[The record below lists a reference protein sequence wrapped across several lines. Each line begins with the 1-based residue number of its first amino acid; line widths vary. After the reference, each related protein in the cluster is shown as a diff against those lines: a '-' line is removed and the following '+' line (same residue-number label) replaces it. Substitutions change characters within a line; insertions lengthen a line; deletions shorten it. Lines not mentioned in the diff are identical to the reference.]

1 MRSALAGDLLD
12 ALGMQAAVLD
22 AHGTI
27 VAVNG
32 TWKHFASVNQ
42 GDRSTYYVGANYLDV
57 CEAAARREGSAGAQA
72 VLDGIHSVLRGEQER
87 CTIEYPCDSPTQRRC
102 FVAHVARF
110 QHEGAT
116 YVGVVH
122 EEITA
127 RKQAEEKL
135 QEAEA
140 TLRKALEAL
149 PIGVWV
155 MDREGRIVHG
165 NSAGKRIWAGALYV
179 GPEQFGEYKGWWLG
193 SGQRIAADEWAAT
206 RAIRKGETSI
216 DEEIRIECFDGTSK
230 IILNSAVPLRDA
242 VGAISGAIIVNQD
255 ISRRKAAEEQLR
267 RATATVDAM
276 NRELQEVLAREQAN
290 ARTDELTGVSNRRRF
305 FELAEQ
311 MFAAARRS
319 HAPFSLFLFDVD
331 DFKRCNDRFGHQV
344 GDAVLKCVA
353 DIAREHTRGADLL
366 ARYGGEEFVVALPET
381 DVEGAMTVA
390 EHIRQG
396 IASARRCVADLEI
409 GVTISGGV
417 AVMQAE
423 DDTLDRLIKRADQA
437 LYAAKAAGRNRVR
450 RHAAERSG

>member
-12 ALGMQAAVLD
+12 ALDMQAAVLD
-22 AHGTI
+22 ARGTI

-32 TWKHFASVNQ
+32 AWKRFASANQ
-42 GDRSTYYVGANYLDV
+42 GDRSTYYVGSNYLDV
-57 CEAAARREGSAGAQA
+57 CEAAARRASGAGAQA
-72 VLDGIHSVLRGEQER
+72 VLNGIRSVMRGERER
-87 CTIEYPCDSPTQRRC
+87 CTIEYPCDAPTQRRC
-102 FVAHVARF
+102 FVVHVARF
-110 QHEGAT
+110 RHEGAD
-116 YVGVVH
+116 YIGLVH

-127 RKQAEEKL
+127 RKQAEERL

-140 TLRKALEAL
+140 TLRKVLEAL
-149 PIGVWV
+149 PIGVWI
-155 MDREGRIVHG
+155 MDREGHIIHG

-179 GPEQFGEYKGWWLG
+179 GPEQFGEYKGWWLSNG
-193 SGQRIAADEWAAT
+193 RRIAADEWAAT

-242 VGAISGAIIVNQD
+242 AGTISGAIIVNQD
-255 ISRRKAAEEQLR
+255 ITRRKAAEEQLR

-276 NRELQEVLAREQAN
+276 NRELQEVLAREQDN

-305 FELAEQ
+305 FELAEP
-311 MFAAARRS
+311 MFAAAQRS
-319 HAPFSLFLFDVD
+319 RTPFSVLLFDID
-331 DFKRCNDRFGHQV
+331 DFKRCNDLFGHQV
-344 GDAVLKCVA
+344 GDAVLRRVA

-381 DVEGAMTVA
+381 DAEGAMTVA

-396 IASARRCVADLEI
+396 IAASRLRAGDREI

-417 AVMQAE
+417 AEMQVG
-423 DDTLDRLIKRADQA
+423 DDTLDRLIRRADQA
-437 LYAAKAAGRNRVR
+437 LYAAKDAGRNCIRP
-450 RHAAERSG
+450 HAAEDGG